1 MTFVVME
8 RHQAPVAT
16 FLTYADVGSVQEVKG
31 ITGLAHIFEHI
42 AFKGSPAIGGNN
54 YEEER
59 LALDRVDQAF
69 FALRDERRKGAKADA
84 AKAEGL
90 WRPPFRPRRTAPGS
104 SWSRTNTA
112 MPSSA
117 PAAAT

>member
-1 MTFVVME
+1 MRMGGLAAALLAVCGAAGAEDSFQAIQSRVTTFTLKNGMTFVVME

-42 AFKGSPAIGGNN
+42 AFKGSPAIGGTN

-59 LALDRVDQAF
+59 LSLEGVDRAF
-69 FALRDERRKGAKADA
+69 FALPDGRRNGSKA
-84 AKAEGL
+84 
-90 WRPPFRPRRTAPGS
+90 
-104 SWSRTNTA
+104 
-112 MPSSA
+112 
-117 PAAAT
+117 